1 MNSFQDFSFGVI
13 PLKKIDLQWSILLV
27 HQNAK
32 YWSFPKG
39 HKEANE
45 TPLQAAKREL
55 QEETGL
61 IVTKL
66 LVEEPI
72 EERYSFFVQGKSIDK
87 TVFYFIALVTG
98 VLKVQEDEI
107 LEAKW
112 IRLEEAADL
121 VTFPQGKSLCKQVID
136 ILSEIK

>member
-1 MNSFQDFSFGVI
+1 MNSYQDFSFGVI

-39 HKEANE
+39 HKEATE
-45 TPLQAAKREL
+45 TPLEAAKREL

-61 IVTKL
+61 VVTKL
-66 LVEEPI
+66 LVDEPVV
-72 EERYSFFVQGKSIDK
+72 ERYSFFNHETSIEK

-98 VLKVQEDEI
+98 VVKVQEDEI

-112 IRLEEAADL
+112 VSLEEAPGL
-121 VTFPQGKSLCKQVID
+121 VTFSQGKALCKQVID

>member
-39 HKEANE
+39 HRETNE

-61 IVTKL
+61 VVSKL
-66 LVEEPI
+66 LIDEPI
-72 EERYSFFVQGKSIDK
+72 VERYSFFNHGTSIEK
-87 TVFYFIALVTG
+87 TVYYFIALVTG
-98 VLKVQEDEI
+98 VVKVQEDEI

-112 IRLEEAADL
+112 VRLEEAYDL
-121 VTFPQGKSLCKQVID
+121 VTFSQGKLLCKQVID

>member
-1 MNSFQDFSFGVI
+1 MNSIQDFSFGVI

-45 TPLQAAKREL
+45 TPLEAAKREL

-61 IVTKL
+61 VVTKL
-66 LVEEPI
+66 LVDEPI
-72 EERYSFFVQGKSIDK
+72 EERYSFFNHGATINK

-98 VLKVQEDEI
+98 VVNVQEDEI

-112 IRLEEAADL
+112 VRLEEASDL
-121 VTFPQGKSLCKQVID
+121 VTFSQGKFLCKQVID
-136 ILSEIK
+136 ILSKIN

>member
-1 MNSFQDFSFGVI
+1 MNSFQDFSYGVI

-39 HKEANE
+39 HKEVNE

-61 IVTKL
+61 VVTKL
-66 LVEEPI
+66 LVDEPI
-72 EERYSFFVQGKSIDK
+72 VERYSFFNHGTPIDK

-112 IRLEEAADL
+112 VSLEEACDL
-121 VTFPQGKSLCKQVID
+121 VTFSQGKLLCKQIID